1 MSYIDNR
8 AKRMTIKNV
17 KDHIKAFVLESI
29 NESNTPNHFKLEQSC
44 LTDTKISDIQRSFVI
59 YENEYRSLITSL
71 FGNESFIN
79 EITAS
84 QEYYHP
90 ISTQDIFPSKKQIIP
105 STSSTKII
113 SSSSSSTKII
123 PSSSS
128 STKKSKLKIVRNV
141 MQSTVIQ
148 STRYKKIS

>member
-1 MSYIDNR
+1 MSYVDNR

-17 KDHIKAFVLESI
+17 KEHIKAFVLESI
-29 NESNTPNHFKLEQSC
+29 NDSNTPNHFDLEKSC
-44 LTDTKISDIQRSFVI
+44 LTDTKISDVQRSFAI
-59 YENEYRSLITSL
+59 FENEYRSLITSL

-84 QEYYHP
+84 QEYYNP

-105 STSSTKII
+105 SSTKII

-128 STKKSKLKIVRNV
+128 SSKKAN
-141 MQSTVIQ
+141 
-148 STRYKKIS
+148 